1 MMGNFGKTIIV
12 IFVWLAWFW
21 VSPALAEGCEGWR
34 NGQQDFW
41 QNVNL
46 EQVKTCLDKGADL
59 TVYDDK
65 YKATPLHWAASAN
78 ADPSVTQALLDA
90 GADINARARG
100 RLTPLHVSAWM
111 GKSPE
116 VIMVLLRAGADGSL
130 RSLWGSTAYRQ
141 AKNNEAINGSVA
153 FEALKKA
160 ADKR

>member
-34 NGQQDFW
+34 NGQQDYW

-46 EQVKTCLDKGADL
+46 EQVKTCLDNGADL

-78 ADPSVTQALLDA
+78 RRSVGDA
-90 GADINARARG
+90 GSAGRGRGYKCTGAGAINAAACVRLDGQKSRG
-100 RLTPLHVSAWM
+100 YYGVVTRWGGRVFAEFMGQYRL
-111 GKSPE
+111 SPSE
-116 VIMVLLRAGADGSL
+116 
-130 RSLWGSTAYRQ
+130 
-141 AKNNEAINGSVA
+141 K
-153 FEALKKA
+153 
-160 ADKR
+160 